1 MGDLHAI
8 LRNFWKT
15 KLRQFVKKTPWIP
28 VNFDAAGLQ
37 QKGILPKVV
46 DFSLMS
52 FSAQMQAVPG
62 RQRLTTTDWSFVG
75 GGVSGGNGW
84 GGVNKNAHKKDDVW
98 GANIFPY

>member
-1 MGDLHAI
+1 M
-8 LRNFWKT
+8 
-15 KLRQFVKKTPWIP
+15 
-28 VNFDAAGLQ
+28 NFDAAGLQ

-46 DFSLMS
+46 DFSLMR

-75 GGVSGGNGW
+75 GGAFSGEM
-84 GGVNKNAHKKDDVW
+84 GGGGGNKNAHKKDDVW